1 MSQRQATI
9 GLIAGIVAPK
19 YENHKRKH
27 TPKDIQ
33 EDVKRDLGVDINYMK
48 VWRLKERAIKMLRG
62 GPTEGYI
69 KMPSYLYML
78 DTVYPNSYIR
88 MHKSTDNEFMY
99 LFIALYPFIKG
110 FEHCRPIVVVDGAH
124 LKGAYKGTFVSAST
138 LDGAGCILP
147 LAYGVIDS
155 ENDNSWTWF
164 FEHFRGAFG
173 ERVNM
178 CVVSDRHESI
188 IKAVSRVYPSVP
200 HYACV
205 WHLWQNVCKY
215 YKKSKNTLSDVF
227 YAMAKAYRQ
236 EDFDE
241 IMKKVEDMD
250 HRVKDY
256 LMLAGYE
263 KWARVHAPANRGR
276 MMTSNI
282 AECINSC
289 LVEARELPIID
300 FLEPVRILFGDW
312 NCRNREKATY
322 TFTTLGRKFQE
333 MLVVNEAK
341 SSRMTVRPSSESLYG
356 VDDNGRR
363 YIVCL
368 IKYYK
373 PSTLISTYEIPI
385 GPLPD
390 EEDWNIPDSV
400 LNEVVL
406 PPKYKRPPGRPKKSR
421 HKNMSEKI
429 SSSTNCCGQCGQEG
443 HNRRTYSYFPM
454 KR

>member
-9 GLIAGIVAPK
+9 GLIAGIVTPK

-48 VWRLKERAIKMLRG
+48 VWRSKERAIKMLRG

-69 KMPSYLYML
+69 KMSSYLYML
-78 DTVYPNSYIR
+78 DTV
-88 MHKSTDNEFMY
+88 
-99 LFIALYPFIKG
+99 
-110 FEHCRPIVVVDGAH
+110 PIVVVDGAH

-138 LDGAGCILP
+138 LDGA
-147 LAYGVIDS
+147 
-155 ENDNSWTWF
+155 
-164 FEHFRGAFG
+164 
-173 ERVNM
+173 
-178 CVVSDRHESI
+178 DRHESI

-241 IMKKVEDMD
+241 MMKKVEDMD

-263 KWARVHAPANRGR
+263 KWARVYAP
-276 MMTSNI
+276 
-282 AECINSC
+282 
-289 LVEARELPIID
+289 V
-300 FLEPVRILFGDW
+300 
-312 NCRNREKATY
+312 NRE
-322 TFTTLGRKFQE
+322 
-333 MLVVNEAK
+333 
-341 SSRMTVRPSSESLYG
+341 
-356 VDDNGRR
+356 
-363 YIVCL
+363 
-368 IKYYK
+368 YYK

-400 LNEVVL
+400 LNEVVF

-443 HNRRTYSYFPM
+443 QNRRTCSYFPM